1 MKVQNE
7 VILNYL
13 SVRLKTEYDIWPRM
27 LILIL
32 EKTLQHPLNHL
43 YEVFSD
49 LNVTEM
55 TWRILLKTQILMQ
68 KQARTV
74 VSSTP
79 PPPHPVPPGD
89 AAAAPWTTCA
99 GARPCI
105 DCLIA
110 AVRGNSQ

>member
-32 EKTLQHPLNHL
+32 EKTLQHSLNHL

-74 VSSTP
+74 VSSTT
-79 PPPHPVPPGD
+79 PHPTPSPQEMLLLRPGPRVQEQGRVLT
-89 AAAAPWTTCA
+89 ASLP
-99 GARPCI
+99 R
-105 DCLIA
+105 
-110 AVRGNSQ
+110 

>member
-13 SVRLKTEYDIWPRM
+13 SIHLKTEYDIWPQM

-32 EKTLQHPLNHL
+32 EKTLQQSLTHL
-43 YEVFSD
+43 CEVFSD
-49 LNVTEM
+49 LNVIEM

-79 PPPHPVPPGD
+79 SPRPVPPGD
-89 AAAAPWTTCA
+89 AAAAPWTMCA

-110 AVRGNSQ
+110 VVRGNSQ